1 MTLKDEPGPPKIDNE
16 YLHQKSLLLVNT
28 GSINKKEILLA
39 LKKLELKRLII
50 LNSSMVS
57 WAEQFADHWIIA
69 ETNNHEESIKNV
81 LAYHSKNPI
90 DGIIT
95 FWEDDVL
102 LTSKL
107 RDKLNLIGIPYSIA
121 NKARNKYNFRSF
133 CSQNNIPAPNYLLIS
148 SPQDIQKAHDLTFP
162 VVIKPTYGANSSFV
176 VKVNTKE
183 ELNSVYDFIK
193 KTISTSVE
201 SALHEGSDLMI
212 EEYIDGDEVDIDILL
227 QHGKIKFWSITDDY
241 QTAEPFFL
249 DNGQAIPSDL
259 PEKSQNELIEMAETV
274 LEKLGITDACIH
286 FEAKYTTK
294 GPIPLEVNLRLG
306 GGVYSF
312 VKHVWHVNMVENA
325 VKIACGIYME
335 KVKKPELPYQHL
347 AIGVLAPEKS
357 GVVTSLSISKDF
369 KKKYKAKD
377 LYIYKEVGDGIFTP
391 PSGYEYL
398 GWLSVPGDNSIDAR
412 ENLERAT
419 KEIQFEVTP
428 FSSESALGKTQ
439 RNTPLKLS
447 LSDNKSIRKTYLTFK
462 KDLKNTKDLKI
473 IIAHN
478 QNNVEIQEIYESFIR
493 LGYNTE
499 KNFIESIDDI
509 P

>member
-162 VVIKPTYGANSSFV
+162 VVIKPT
-176 VKVNTKE
+176 
-183 ELNSVYDFIK
+183 
-193 KTISTSVE
+193 
-201 SALHEGSDLMI
+201 
-212 EEYIDGDEVDIDILL
+212 
-227 QHGKIKFWSITDDY
+227 
-241 QTAEPFFL
+241 
-249 DNGQAIPSDL
+249 
-259 PEKSQNELIEMAETV
+259 
-274 LEKLGITDACIH
+274 
-286 FEAKYTTK
+286 
-294 GPIPLEVNLRLG
+294 
-306 GGVYSF
+306 
-312 VKHVWHVNMVENA
+312 
-325 VKIACGIYME
+325 
-335 KVKKPELPYQHL
+335 
-347 AIGVLAPEKS
+347 
-357 GVVTSLSISKDF
+357 
-369 KKKYKAKD
+369 
-377 LYIYKEVGDGIFTP
+377 
-391 PSGYEYL
+391 
-398 GWLSVPGDNSIDAR
+398 
-412 ENLERAT
+412 
-419 KEIQFEVTP
+419 
-428 FSSESALGKTQ
+428 
-439 RNTPLKLS
+439 
-447 LSDNKSIRKTYLTFK
+447 
-462 KDLKNTKDLKI
+462 
-473 IIAHN
+473 
-478 QNNVEIQEIYESFIR
+478 
-493 LGYNTE
+493 
-499 KNFIESIDDI
+499 
-509 P
+509 